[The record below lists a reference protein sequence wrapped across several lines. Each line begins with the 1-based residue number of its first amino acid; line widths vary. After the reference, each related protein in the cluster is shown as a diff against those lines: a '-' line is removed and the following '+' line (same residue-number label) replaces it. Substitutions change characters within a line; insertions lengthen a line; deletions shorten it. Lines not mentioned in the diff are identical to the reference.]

1 MPASFILVPLD
12 TSAVAERAVPTAAWL
27 AGLYRLPLKLFY
39 VLDET
44 LETRAGAEAGLSVQR
59 YLEGVTSR
67 YGVPGAAVS
76 VVDGMA
82 AIEILAAA
90 ADARFIVIG
99 SHGRGGFRATVF
111 GSVADK
117 VVRAATIP
125 VLMVPGV
132 ERPVAPSAGRP
143 VLVALDGSPEAEH
156 ALALGREIAGLAGC
170 PVALVC
176 AFRLPP
182 PPGIQLAAYPVNLLE
197 AARDDAT
204 QYLATVARPGEQQLA
219 TEGDAGAVVIETA
232 GQLDAAL
239 VVMAS
244 TGKGLARR
252 LALGS
257 TTARVMHAIRRPLLI
272 VPPTG

>member
-27 AGLYRLPLKLFY
+27 AGLYNLPLKLFY
-39 VLDET
+39 VLDEP
-44 LETRAGAEAGLSVQR
+44 LETRAGGEAALSVQR
-59 YLEGVTSR
+59 YLEGVVER
-67 YGVPGAAVS
+67 YSVPGATVA

-82 AIEILAAA
+82 AVEILAAA
-90 ADARFIVIG
+90 AEARFIVIG
-99 SHGRGGFRATVF
+99 SHGRGGFRATVL

-117 VVRAATIP
+117 VVRAARIP
-125 VLMVPGV
+125 VLMVPGT

-143 VLVALDGSPEAEH
+143 VVVALDGSPEAEQ
-156 ALALGREIAGLAGC
+156 ALALGREIAVLGAC
-170 PVALVC
+170 PVALVR

-182 PPGIQLAAYPVNLLE
+182 PPGIQLAAYPINLLE

-204 QYLATVARPGEQQLA
+204 QYLGGVARAGEQQIA
-219 TEGDAGAVVIETA
+219 TEGEAGTVVLETA
-232 GQLDAAL
+232 EQLDAAL

-272 VPPTG
+272 VPPAG